1 MQRKLIAVELGKIGI
16 DWALV
21 FMEKA
26 MAPHT
31 STLAWKTPWA
41 EEPGGLQSMRSLR
54 VRHDWVTSFLLFTFM
69 HWRRKWQPTP
79 VFLPGES
86 QRRGVWWAAVYGVA
100 QSRTLLKRL
109 SSSSRTLGG
118 QQKHAVPTKCIAGS
132 ISKKRQRTKIKKSM
146 KKTLQLLPHKIDR
159 IKKHYTNK
167 LNYLEE
173 TVNF

>member
-1 MQRKLIAVELGKIGI
+1 
-16 DWALV
+16 
-21 FMEKA
+21 
-26 MAPHT
+26 MAT
-31 STLAWKTPWA
+31 RSSVLAWNPKDGRAW
-41 EEPGGLQSMRSLR
+41 
-54 VRHDWVTSFLLFTFM
+54 WV
-69 HWRRKWQPTP
+69 
-79 VFLPGES
+79 
-86 QRRGVWWAAVYGVA
+86 AVYGVA
-100 QSRTLLKRL
+100 QSWTLLKRL